1 MGQPETQGQSKDV
14 TFVALWTTGR
24 RTVLK
29 TPTRPPTTEAQAV
42 DTPVDEVVAEAEP
55 LEEAVEAEE
64 VVVDVAEAE
73 TTAEC
78 RPPPLS
84 QSIGAL
90 SLQPQALHRP

>member
-1 MGQPETQGQSKDV
+1 MGQSETQGQSKDV

-29 TPTRPPTTEAQAV
+29 TPTHPPTTEAQAV
-42 DTPVDEVVAEAEP
+42 DTPVDEVVAVAET

-84 QSIGAL
+84 QNIGVL
-90 SLQPQALHRP
+90 SLRPQGLHKP